1 MFLNWDG
8 FMDRFT
14 QIFKDLEMLIIAK
27 QKIQELT

>member
-8 FMDRFT
+8 FINRLT
-14 QIFKDLEMLIIAK
+14 QMFRDLEVLVIAK